1 MSVLEC
7 VWGLCSSAP
16 LKSYASILDQL
27 GSLCKGLVRV
37 GGQLERDNPYAL
49 HRLQVRCYSHHQIFI
64 VTDSQIMNGLLV
76 SDSVQGLLTNL
87 CQDSS
92 LDIVL
97 RLQILEVGFYFE
109 SDAQF
114 LACRVSRW
122 SNYEVLAG
130 SRILQLRIITKRGDS
145 ERFGFFVDVCSLV
158 SIQCVNFQM
167 SFQRNSWHVPSVK
180 SKDWQVQR

>member
-1 MSVLEC
+1 MEISTPEAALSLMSSLIPLLSRPPFSKSSLDKVPSSISTVIQYVSVLEC

-16 LKSYASILDQL
+16 LKSYVSILDQL
-27 GSLCKGLVRV
+27 GFLCKGLVRV

-114 LACRVSRW
+114 LACRVSR
-122 SNYEVLAG
+122 
-130 SRILQLRIITKRGDS
+130 
-145 ERFGFFVDVCSLV
+145 
-158 SIQCVNFQM
+158 
-167 SFQRNSWHVPSVK
+167 
-180 SKDWQVQR
+180 

>member
-1 MSVLEC
+1 MEISTPEAALSLMSSLIPLLSRPPFSKSSLDKVPSSISTVIQYVSVLEC

-16 LKSYASILDQL
+16 LKSYVLILDQL

-114 LACRVSRW
+114 LACRVSR
-122 SNYEVLAG
+122 
-130 SRILQLRIITKRGDS
+130 
-145 ERFGFFVDVCSLV
+145 
-158 SIQCVNFQM
+158 
-167 SFQRNSWHVPSVK
+167 
-180 SKDWQVQR
+180 

>member
-1 MSVLEC
+1 MEISTPEAALSLMSSLIPLLSRPPFSKSSLDKVPSSISTVIQYVSVLEC

-114 LACRVSRW
+114 LACRVSR
-122 SNYEVLAG
+122 
-130 SRILQLRIITKRGDS
+130 
-145 ERFGFFVDVCSLV
+145 
-158 SIQCVNFQM
+158 
-167 SFQRNSWHVPSVK
+167 
-180 SKDWQVQR
+180 